1 MMKGGDAVFNRS
13 GFNQTPF
20 NVPAAG
26 QSVVEFAADFRGSG
40 RVESQ
45 ARVTASG
52 VSGLRGVAHIDA
64 KFTRTITAAPAAV
77 RGAGRVESV
86 YVRYLIATPAAM
98 RGAGRTVSEPRRF
111 RRETIT
117 FDGSFPPGSEV
128 VIDLKRLIVTQDQVN
143 ALRRISG
150 DLRLLR
156 IMPGNNNIRYTDTAS
171 SRQVRIRV
179 THKDRFK

>member
-1 MMKGGDAVFNRS
+1 MFNRS

-20 NVPAAG
+20 NIPAAG
-26 QSVVEFAADFRGSG
+26 QSVVEFAADLRGAGRTGSQARAIASGASGLRGSG
-40 RVESQ
+40 RVES
-45 ARVTASG
+45 
-52 VSGLRGVAHIDA
+52 
-64 KFTRTITAAPAAV
+64 KFTRTITAAPGRV
-77 RGAGRVESV
+77 RGAGRVESI
-86 YVRYLIATPAAM
+86 YVRYLVAVPAAM

-111 RRETIT
+111 RRETIQ

-156 IMPGNNNIRYTDTAS
+156 IMPGNNNIRYTDTVG